1 VIPVRLRK
9 SIGLVVA
16 LSMSA
21 FLLGLS
27 YSHNAVPG
35 DMFQFVRSVPTHAVP
50 IADVSHAKKM
60 ASPDGNGSP
69 HHLSAIL
76 HEAAAGGPPTAGAVV
91 TAVATIHSGRCAG
104 APGCR
109 GPPTS

>member
-1 VIPVRLRK
+1 VTSVRQRK
-9 SIGLVVA
+9 SVGLVVA
-16 LSMSA
+16 LSMCA

-27 YSHNAVPG
+27 YANNAVPG
-35 DMFQFVRSVPTHAVP
+35 DMFQFVRSAPGHAIP
-50 IADVSHAKKM
+50 IADVSPAKKM
-60 ASPDGNGSP
+60 ASPDGNGSS

-76 HEAAAGGPPTAGAVV
+76 YEAAAGGPPAAAAVV
-91 TAVATIHSGRCAG
+91 TAAATVHSGRCAG